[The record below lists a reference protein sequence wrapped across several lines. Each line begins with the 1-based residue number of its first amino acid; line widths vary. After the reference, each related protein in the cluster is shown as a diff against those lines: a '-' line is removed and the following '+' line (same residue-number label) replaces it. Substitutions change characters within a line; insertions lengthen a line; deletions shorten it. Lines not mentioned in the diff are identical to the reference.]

1 MGLKTFAHLIRDR
14 HSGSI
19 KVKRLPFEI
28 VYEDRDVIVVDK
40 PHGLLTTHTRAVGR
54 EARESQPTVENFLNS
69 YLRKGQM
76 KSSRRVWLC
85 HRLDR
90 ETSGLI
96 MFAKS
101 EAVAG
106 YFRTSWNE
114 LTEKIYLAKVEGVIA
129 EESGVFV
136 SYLRDDS
143 KTMKVSSVKDP
154 RFGKKATTEWRV
166 LSTFK
171 NATIVEVTL
180 KSGRKNQI
188 RVHFSEAGHPVVGD
202 EKYGAE
208 KASRLC
214 LHAHKLSF
222 VHPHTKKT
230 MDFVSPI
237 DVESWR

>member
-1 MGLKTFAHLIRDR
+1 MGLKTFARLFRDR
-14 HSGSI
+14 HLGSI

-28 VYEDRDVIVVDK
+28 IYEDRDVIVVDK

-54 EARESQPTVENFLNS
+54 EA
-69 YLRKGQM
+69 RKGQM

-101 EAVAG
+101 EAVAE

-114 LTEKIYLAKVEGVIA
+114 LTKKIYLAKVEGVIA

-166 LSTFK
+166 LSTAK
-171 NATIVEVTL
+171 NATTVEVTL

-188 RVHFSEAGHPVVGD
+188 RVHFSEAGHPVVGY
-202 EKYGAE
+202 EKYGAK